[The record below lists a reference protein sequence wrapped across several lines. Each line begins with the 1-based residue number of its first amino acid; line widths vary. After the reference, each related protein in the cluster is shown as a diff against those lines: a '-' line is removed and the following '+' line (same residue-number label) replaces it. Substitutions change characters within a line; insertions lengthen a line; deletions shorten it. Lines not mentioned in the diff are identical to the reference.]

1 MQITGG
7 VWGVLTQHTIGVPS
21 FFGSKWLDSQQH
33 SLADSNPLSLL
44 EKCQVGS
51 DRGPR
56 ASSLDPIKQE

>member
-51 DRGPR
+51 VRGLKYI
-56 ASSLDPIKQE
+56 AFEPIKQG